1 MQRFMSYGADSEKK
15 TPNENKTMP
24 SVATADSKC
33 KGFDV
38 TVLLV
43 ETFFVLSFL
52 FDIMQ

>member
-1 MQRFMSYGADSEKK
+1 MSYRANSEIKIP
-15 TPNENKTMP
+15 TKTMP